1 MIATLILAAQ
11 LAGASASPMPPQD
24 WSELRPLPY
33 ARGTEDSADPSD
45 TNLSSFVRAEVKAGR
60 CAAAIAAGQNWVL
73 KIDLAVLIG
82 PSGQPRRIV
91 PRAIACPS
99 VEQYAAGLV
108 SSMVRGNVAPPTAET
123 WYRTSLTF
131 SWPA

>member
-1 MIATLILAAQ
+1 MIDVLVLAAQ
-11 LAGASASPMPPQD
+11 LAGASPLPMPPQD
-24 WSELRPLPY
+24 WSVLRPLPLM
-33 ARGTEDSADPSD
+33 RSADDSP
-45 TNLSSFVRAEVKAGR
+45 NLSGFVRAEVKAGR
-60 CAAAIAAGQNWVL
+60 CTAAMAAAQGWTL
-73 KIDLAVLIG
+73 RIDLAVLVG
-82 PSGQPRRIV
+82 PGAQPRRVV

-108 SSMVRGNVAPPTAET
+108 SSLARGNIAAAATDPDT

>member
-1 MIATLILAAQ
+1 MMEMLVLAAQ
-11 LAGASASPMPPQD
+11 LAGASPLPMPPQD
-24 WSELRPLPY
+24 WSALRPLPLTREPDEG
-33 ARGTEDSADPSD
+33 A
-45 TNLSSFVRAEVKAGR
+45 NLSSFVRAEVKAGR
-60 CAAAIAAGQNWVL
+60 CAAATAVTQGWVL

-82 PSGQPRRIV
+82 PGAQPRRVV

-99 VEQYAAGLV
+99 VEQYAAGLI
-108 SSMVRGNVAPPTAET
+108 SSMARGNISPATDTDV

>member
-1 MIATLILAAQ
+1 MIDMLVLAAQ
-11 LAGASASPMPPQD
+11 LAGASPLPMPPQD
-24 WSELRPLPY
+24 WSMLRPLPLI
-33 ARGTEDSADPSD
+33 RSADDSP
-45 TNLSSFVRAEVKAGR
+45 NLSGFVRAEVKAGR
-60 CAAAIAAGQNWVL
+60 CAAAMAAAQGWTL
-73 KIDLAVLIG
+73 RIDLAVLVG
-82 PSGQPRRIV
+82 PGAQPRRVV

-108 SSMVRGNVAPPTAET
+108 SSLARGNIAAAATDPDT

>member
-1 MIATLILAAQ
+1 MIDMLVLAAQ
-11 LAGASASPMPPQD
+11 LAGASPLPMPPQD
-24 WSELRPLPY
+24 WSVLRPLPLM
-33 ARGTEDSADPSD
+33 RSADDSP
-45 TNLSSFVRAEVKAGR
+45 NLSGFVRAEVKAGR
-60 CAAAIAAGQNWVL
+60 CAAAMAAAQGWTL
-73 KIDLAVLIG
+73 RIDLAVLVG
-82 PSGQPRRIV
+82 PGAQPRRVV

-108 SSMVRGNVAPPTAET
+108 SSLARGNIAAAATDPDT

>member
-1 MIATLILAAQ
+1 MMALLALAAQ
-11 LAGASASPMPPQD
+11 LAATPPPALPPQD
-24 WSELRPLPY
+24 WSDLRPLPF
-33 ARGTEDSADPSD
+33 AKGFDDGPDVSG
-45 TNLSSFVRAEVKAGR
+45 FVRAEVKAGR
-60 CAAAIAAGQNWVL
+60 CAAAMQGPQGWTL

-82 PSGQPRRIV
+82 TAGQPRRVV

-108 SSMVRGNVAPPTAET
+108 SSMIRGTLAAQPTES

>member
-1 MIATLILAAQ
+1 MMEMLVLAAQ
-11 LAGASASPMPPQD
+11 LAGASPLPMPPQD
-24 WSELRPLPY
+24 WSALRPLPLT
-33 ARGTEDSADPSD
+33 REVDES

-60 CAAAIAAGQNWVL
+60 CAAATAVTQGWVL
-73 KIDLAVLIG
+73 KIDLAVLVG
-82 PSGQPRRIV
+82 PGARPRRVV

-108 SSMVRGNVAPPTAET
+108 SSMARGNLSPAIDIDT

-131 SWPA
+131 SWPT

>member
-1 MIATLILAAQ
+1 MMEMLVLAAQ
-11 LAGASASPMPPQD
+11 LAGASPLPMPPQD
-24 WSELRPLPY
+24 WSALRPLPLT
-33 ARGTEDSADPSD
+33 REVDESA
-45 TNLSSFVRAEVKAGR
+45 NLSSFVRAEVKAGR
-60 CAAAIAAGQNWVL
+60 CAAATAVTQGWVL

-82 PSGQPRRIV
+82 PGARPRRVV

-108 SSMVRGNVAPPTAET
+108 SSMARSNLSPAIDTDT

-131 SWPA
+131 SWPT

>member
-1 MIATLILAAQ
+1 MMTAILLAAQ
-11 LAGASASPMPPQD
+11 LAGASLMAMPPQD
-24 WSELRPLPY
+24 WSTLHPLPY
-33 ARGTEDSADPSD
+33 SRDPDDGAS
-45 TNLSSFVRAEVKAGR
+45 LSSFVRAEVQAGR
-60 CAAAIAAGQNWVL
+60 CNAATLSPQGYVL
-73 KIDLAVLIG
+73 KVDLAVLVG
-82 PSGQPRRIV
+82 PAGQPRRVV

-108 SSMVRGNVAPPTAET
+108 SSMARGNIAPGTTDSDA

>member
-1 MIATLILAAQ
+1 MITAILLAAQ
-11 LAGASASPMPPQD
+11 LAGASPMPMPPQD
-24 WSELRPLPY
+24 WSTLRPLPY
-33 ARGTEDSADPSD
+33 SRAPDDGA
-45 TNLSSFVRAEVKAGR
+45 NLSSFVRAEVKAGR
-60 CAAAIAAGQNWVL
+60 CNAATQSPQGYVL
-73 KIDLAVLIG
+73 KVDLAVLVG
-82 PSGQPRRIV
+82 PGGQPKRVV

-108 SSMVRGNVAPPTAET
+108 SSMARGNIASGAIDSDT